1 MRILIYNWKDL
12 AHPAAGGAEVF
23 TEEVARV
30 LVRRGH
36 EVTLFAAAI
45 EGRPER
51 ELVDGVEVIRR
62 GSRTGVYRAA
72 RRFWSEQGAA
82 AYDIVVD
89 EINTRPFLTPR
100 WLRGTPVVALIHQL
114 AREIWSYETPFPLS
128 MLGRYVLEP
137 RWLRSYRSTPA
148 LTVSQSS
155 AESLARHHR
164 WRDVTVVPEG
174 HTPHPV
180 PSVTKEATP
189 TVVFLG
195 RLVAMKRPKDAIAA
209 FQLLARALP
218 RARLWVIGDGPLLDR
233 LRGPAPPNVSFLG
246 RLGRDELLDRLAR
259 AHVLVATSVREGW
272 GLNVSEAA
280 ACGTPSI
287 GYAVPGLV
295 DAVPASGG
303 ALVEPTPQRLA
314 EALRDYF
321 AGKLELEPRISTVPW
336 AEVAGLVER
345 RLTEVL
351 ADSQGKAAP
360 HPGAVGG
367 GVHGRER
374 GE

>member
-1 MRILIYNWKDL
+1 MRVLIYNWKDL

-36 EVTLFAAAI
+36 DVTLFAAAV

-51 ELVDGVEVIRR
+51 ELVEGVQVVRR
-62 GSRTGVYRAA
+62 GGRTGVYRAA
-72 RRFWSEQGAA
+72 RRFWSEQRAG
-82 AYDIVVD
+82 AYDVVVD

-114 AREIWSYETPFPLS
+114 AREIWSYEMPFPVS
-128 MLGRYVLEP
+128 ALGRYVLEP
-137 RWLRSYRSTPA
+137 LWLRSYRSVPA

-155 AESLARHHR
+155 AQSLARYHG

-174 HTPHPV
+174 HTPHPL
-180 PSVTKEATP
+180 PPVTKEATP
-189 TVVFLG
+189 TVVLVG
-195 RLVAMKRPKDAIAA
+195 RLVAMKRPEEALAA
-209 FQLLARALP
+209 FQILTDDVPQAH
-218 RARLWVIGDGPLLDR
+218 LWVIGDGPLLER
-233 LRGPAPPNVSFLG
+233 LHGSAPPNVSFLG

-303 ALVEPTPQRLA
+303 ALVQPTPPALG
-314 EALRDYF
+314 EALRAYF
-321 AGKLELEPRISTVPW
+321 AGELELEPRVSTVPW
-336 AEVAGLVER
+336 PEVAELVER
-345 RLTEVL
+345 RLAQVL
-351 ADSQGKAAP
+351 ADSQREAAP
-360 HPGAVGG
+360 HAGAVGG
-367 GVHGRER
+367 GI
-374 GE
+374 